1 MKRVHITTGLIWKFY
16 LALLLTAST
25 AAFAKQ
31 EGSLDS
37 GLVNPGYEEKPD
49 WFKVSFLDLY
59 DDIAEAATNNRR
71 VMLFFYQ
78 DGCPY
83 CKKLLEDNFGQRAIA
98 EKTQKYFD
106 VIAVNIWGDR
116 ELTLGDKTM
125 TEKQFAELLKVQ
137 YTPTL
142 TLFNE
147 KNQIVYRANGYYPPD
162 KFVSMIDFIGQ
173 KKETQQTYQEYLEQH
188 PIKQKS
194 SGQLHTDISTVKSS
208 NLQSAVTP
216 DKHLLVMFEQAR
228 CAACDEL
235 HNDILKRK
243 ESIEQLERF
252 DVKVLDMWS
261 NDAVTAPDGIERTIR
276 NWVKDLN
283 VSYAPTLV
291 FFDSEGKEI
300 FRIDAYLK
308 SFHTQS
314 VMDYVA
320 SDAYKTE
327 ANFQRYIDGR
337 AAKLRAQ
344 GIVVDLM
351 K

>member
-1 MKRVHITTGLIWKFY
+1 MKRVHITTALIWKFY
-16 LALLLTAST
+16 LALLLLISADT
-25 AAFAKQ
+25 FAKQ

-49 WFKVSFLDLY
+49 WFKVSFLDIY
-59 DDIAEAATNNRR
+59 DDIAEAAANNRR

-83 CKKLLEDNFGQRAIA
+83 CKKLLQDNFGQREIA

-116 ELTLGDKTM
+116 ELTLGDRTM

-162 KFVSMIDFIGQ
+162 KFVSMVDFIGQ
-173 KKETQQTYQEYLEQH
+173 KKETQQTYQEYIEQH
-188 PIKQKS
+188 PIQQTS
-194 SGQLHTDISTVKSS
+194 SGKLHTGISSVKSD
-208 NLQSAVTP
+208 NLQAALKSGKP
-216 DKHLLVMFEQAR
+216 LLVMFEQAR

-235 HNDILKRK
+235 HGDTLKRK
-243 ESIEQLERF
+243 ESLEQLRRF

-261 NDAVTAPDGIERTIR
+261 NDEIVAPNGIKHTVR
-276 NWVKDLN
+276 NWAKDLN
-283 VSYAPTLV
+283 ISYAPSLV
-291 FFDSEGKEI
+291 FFDAGGKEV

-314 VMDYVA
+314 VLDYVA
-320 SDAYKTE
+320 SGAYKTE
-327 ANFQRYIDGR
+327 PNFQRYIDGR

-344 GIVVDLM
+344 GVEVDLM